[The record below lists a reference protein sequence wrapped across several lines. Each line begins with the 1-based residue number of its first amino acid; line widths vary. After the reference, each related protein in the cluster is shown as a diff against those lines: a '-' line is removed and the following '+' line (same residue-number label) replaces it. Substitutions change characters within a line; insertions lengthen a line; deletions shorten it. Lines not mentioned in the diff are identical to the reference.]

1 MFNNFRKGTF
11 FSFLV
16 LVGLLTACGG
26 SPTAQPTVDAN
37 AIFTAAAQTVQA
49 QLTVAAVTNPTVTP
63 TPAPT
68 EASTLLPT
76 VPPEAT
82 VAAVSAEPTVAGG
95 NPTAEGIPTL
105 SIMLTPG
112 TTPVS
117 LTTPLALATLPP
129 IVTATTVQTTTDKGE
144 VVDQDPDDNTR
155 LGNNVDFDMSWNVKN
170 VGTSNWV
177 PGTGNCT
184 DGYYI
189 AFAGGDRIGSGYS
202 NWYCLHST
210 IAPGATLN
218 ITVDMKTP
226 GTDGTYHSYW
236 CIMNNQK
243 KCFRMLD
250 VTLIVQ

>member
-1 MFNNFRKGTF
+1 MFKNFRKGTF

-16 LVGLLTACGG
+16 LAGLLAACSG

-49 QLTVAAVTNPTVTP
+49 QLTVAAVANPTATL

-68 EASTLLPT
+68 EVPTLLPT

-82 VAAVSAEPTVAGG
+82 IAVVPAEPTVAGG
-95 NPTAEGIPTL
+95 NPTAAGIPTL

-129 IVTATTVQTTTDKGE
+129 IVTATTVQTTTDRGE
-144 VVDQDPDDNTR
+144 VVDQDPDDNTTV
-155 LGNNVDFDMSWNVKN
+155 GNNADFDMSWDVKN
-170 VGTSNWV
+170 TGTSNWI
-177 PGTGNCT
+177 PGSGNCT

-202 NWYCLHST
+202 NWYCIKQT
-210 IAPGATLN
+210 IVPGATLH
-218 ITVDMKTP
+218 IIVDMKTP
-226 GTDGTYHSYW
+226 GTDGTYHSMW
-236 CIMNNQK
+236 CIMNSQK

-250 VTLIVQ
+250 VTLNVQ